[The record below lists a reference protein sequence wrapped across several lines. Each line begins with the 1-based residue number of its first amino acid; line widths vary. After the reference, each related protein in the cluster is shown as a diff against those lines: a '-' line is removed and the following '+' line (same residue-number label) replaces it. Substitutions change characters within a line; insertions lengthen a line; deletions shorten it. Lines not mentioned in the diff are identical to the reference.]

1 MKEVA
6 RRLEDSVKRA
16 TIDGAVER
24 MRVGLAA
31 VEHERSEPAL
41 TELGRLLGAEA
52 SKPVGRGRCDS
63 AWCWDGRVWIAIEV
77 KSEQDP
83 QGEIALRD
91 VRQANTQLTQL
102 AEDRG
107 VGAPTLSAVIIA
119 SQRTQ
124 VADEAVTAAHAH
136 VFLVPP
142 EAFRALGEDIAR
154 CWDRLVLTHYGH
166 TGRDLETLVRK
177 TMAETQVLP
186 TQIFERLT
194 AEPIRA

>member
-1 MKEVA
+1 M
-6 RRLEDSVKRA
+6 RLCLV
-16 TIDGAVER
+16 
-24 MRVGLAA
+24 
-31 VEHERSEPAL
+31 
-41 TELGRLLGAEA
+41 LGR
-52 SKPVGRGRCDS
+52 
-63 AWCWDGRVWIAIEV
+63 RVWIAIEA

-107 VGAPTLSAVIIA
+107 VGAPTLSAVVIA

-124 VADEAVTAAHAH
+124 VADEAVTAAQAH
-136 VFLVPP
+136 VYLAHP
-142 EAFRALGEDIAR
+142 EAFQALGADIAR
-154 CWDRLVLTHYGH
+154 SWDKLLLTHYGH

-177 TMAETQVLP
+177 TMAENQVLP